1 MGKKPSEDEFVSEGL
16 SEEETAAIEAA
27 ADNEPQG
34 DQGDADV
41 EGAVAA
47 GEPSEP
53 KKKEPDE
60 PKTVD
65 IRALQEARAENR
77 DLRERHARLE
87 ERTNFILQQ
96 LNGMQKPEEKPKD
109 QDPEPNPDEDFIAHH
124 AWLARQ
130 FKAMKDADTQR
141 TSEWQRQQEEAA
153 RATQMEQA
161 IWDTWNQDSAR
172 YAQENPDFQNA
183 AKWLADTRNAQL
195 TAIGN
200 IDQRMSS
207 QRARDAQINAE
218 LKQIVIAAAQ
228 QNRSPA
234 EVVYQFAQSY
244 GYKPAEP
251 GSKKDPAEE
260 VKAIAERQERHMSLS
275 NIQGGEAPK
284 QLTAKD
290 LASMSEAAFR
300 KLMSNPAKAAEIDK
314 IMGIA

>member
-27 ADNEPQG
+27 AGNEPH
-34 DQGDADV
+34 DDPNIDD
-41 EGAVAA
+41 EGAAA
-47 GEPSEP
+47 GGEPSEP
-53 KKKEPDE
+53 KKQEPEE

-77 DLRERHARLE
+77 ELRERHARLE
-87 ERTNFILQQ
+87 ERTNFILDR
-96 LNGMQKPEEKPKD
+96 LNGMQKTEDKPKD
-109 QDPEPNPDEDFIAHH
+109 EDPEPNPDEDFVAHH

-130 FKAMKDADTQR
+130 FKAMKDADAQR
-141 TSEWQRQQEEAA
+141 TAEWQRQQEETS
-153 RATQMEQA
+153 RNNQMEQA
-161 IWDTWNQDSAR
+161 IWDAWNQDSAR
-172 YAQENPDFQNA
+172 YAQENADFQNA

-195 TAIGN
+195 TAIGQ

-207 QRARDAQINAE
+207 QRARDQQINAE
-218 LKQIVIAAAQ
+218 LRQIVIAAAQ

-244 GYKPAEP
+244 GYKPTEP
-251 GSKKDPAEE
+251 GVKKDPAEE

-275 NIQGGEAPK
+275 NVQGGEAPK

-290 LASMSEAAFR
+290 LANMSEAAFR